1 MLSDNLIFSNKDFSR
16 QGKRNFAD
24 IDFPY
29 FFKSKRKMKHPPS
42 EHSEL
47 NLSFQSLFFVLGTI
61 ALFIGM
67 MYVGQTLIAPVAFAI
82 LISFIL
88 YPMCVWIEKRV
99 KSRTWAIVVS
109 FFIVTVILS
118 SIIFL
123 FSSQLVNIVNNFED
137 FTLKLNDIQNQVIQ
151 FINTNIPFV
160 PEMSKDGLMDIGK
173 KWFTSNSGGVL
184 AGTLNVTGVV
194 FTGMMLTF
202 IYTFL
207 MLLYRDG
214 IKNAL
219 AHFVPVHKRPEFL
232 QMLRS
237 MRKVGQQ
244 YVSGMLIIITI
255 LATLNTIGLLII
267 GVEYAVF
274 FAVFAAFLGV
284 IPYIGTTLGGALPAI
299 YALMTTDSLWVPIS
313 VVLVFWFIQ
322 LIEGNYLSPRIM
334 GGNLNINALVS
345 LLALIL
351 GGLIWGVAGMILF
364 LPFISIFKVACDYYK
379 ELQPI
384 GKLIQGN
391 LYVVEENN
399 LKAKIDKLLYIKKKA
414 KN

>member
-1 MLSDNLIFSNKDFSR
+1 M
-16 QGKRNFAD
+16 
-24 IDFPY
+24 
-29 FFKSKRKMKHPPS
+29 SKIPATETP
-42 EHSEL
+42 EL
-47 NLSFQSLFFVLGTI
+47 NVSFQSLFFVLGTI
-61 ALFIGM
+61 VLIIGIM
-67 MYVGQTLIAPVAFAI
+67 NLGQTLLAPVAFAI

-88 YPMCVWIEKRV
+88 YPICVWIEKRWN
-99 KSRTWAIVVS
+99 SRIGSITVTFI
-109 FFIVTVILS
+109 IVTIIVS

-137 FTLKLNDIQNQVIQ
+137 FTLKLNDIQNQVIL
-151 FINTNIPFV
+151 FINTNIPFI
-160 PEMSKDGLMDIGK
+160 PEMDKDGLLDIGK
-173 KWFTSNSGGVL
+173 KWFTSNSGGML
-184 AGTLNVTGVV
+184 AGTLNVTGVI
-194 FTGMMLTF
+194 FTGMLLTF

-219 AHFVPVHKRPEFL
+219 SHFVPATKRSEFL
-232 QMLRS
+232 LMLRK

-274 FAVFAAFLGV
+274 FAVFAALLGV

-299 YALMTTDSLWVPIS
+299 YALMTSDSLWVPVS

-345 LLALIL
+345 LLVLIM
-351 GGLIWGVAGMILF
+351 GGLIWGIAGMILF
-364 LPFISIFKVACDYYK
+364 LPFIAIFKVACDHYK

-384 GKLIQGN
+384 GKLIQDN
-391 LYVVEENN
+391 LYVPEESN
-399 LKAKIDKLLYIKKKA
+399 LKDRIDKLLYIKKKGE
-414 KN
+414 K

>member
-1 MLSDNLIFSNKDFSR
+1 MTKQD
-16 QGKRNFAD
+16 
-24 IDFPY
+24 
-29 FFKSKRKMKHPPS
+29 PS
-42 EHSEL
+42 EQSEL
-47 NLSFQSLFFVLGTI
+47 NVSFASLFFVLGTVS
-61 ALFIGM
+61 LFIGM
-67 MYVGQTLIAPVAFAI
+67 LYVGQTLLAPVAFAI
-82 LISFIL
+82 LISFIM
-88 YPMCVWIEKRV
+88 YPMCVWIEKRL
-99 KSRTWAIVVS
+99 KSRTWAIIVS
-109 FFIVTVILS
+109 FFLVTLVLS

-137 FTLKLNDIQNQVIQ
+137 FTLKLNDIQNQIIL

-160 PEMSKDGLMDIGK
+160 PEMNKDGLLDMGK
-173 KWFTSNSGGVL
+173 QWFTSNSGGML
-184 AGTLNVTGVV
+184 AGTLNVTGVL
-194 FTGMMLTF
+194 FTGIMLTF

-219 AHFVPVHKRPEFL
+219 SHFVPVHKRPEFL
-232 QMLRS
+232 LMLRQ
-237 MRKVGQQ
+237 MRKVGQK

-255 LATLNTIGLLII
+255 LATLNTIGLLILGI
-267 GVEYAVF
+267 EYAVF
-274 FAVFAAFLGV
+274 FAVFAAFLGI

-299 YALMTTDSLWVPIS
+299 YALMTTDSLWVPVS

-364 LPFISIFKVACDYYK
+364 LPFFSIFKVACDHYK

-399 LKAKIDKLLYIKKKA
+399 LKAKIDKLLHINMKQKK
-414 KN
+414 

>member
-1 MLSDNLIFSNKDFSR
+1 MT
-16 QGKRNFAD
+16 
-24 IDFPY
+24 
-29 FFKSKRKMKHPPS
+29 KSPT
-42 EHSEL
+42 EQSEL
-47 NLSFQSLFFVLGTI
+47 NVSFASLFFVLGTI

-67 MYVGQTLIAPVAFAI
+67 MYVGQTLLAPVAFAI

-88 YPMCVWIEKRV
+88 YPMCVSIEKRV
-99 KSRTWAIVVS
+99 KSRTWAIVIS
-109 FFIVTVILS
+109 FFIVTVVLS
-118 SIIFL
+118 SIILL

-137 FTLKLNDIQNQVIQ
+137 FTLKLNDIQNQVIL
-151 FINTNIPFV
+151 FINTNIPFI
-160 PEMSKDGLMDIGK
+160 PEMNKDGLMDIGK
-173 KWFTSNSGGVL
+173 RWFTSNSGGVL
-184 AGTLNVTGVV
+184 AGTLNVTGVI

-219 AHFVPVHKRPEFL
+219 AHFVPVAKRPEFL
-232 QMLRS
+232 QMLRK

-244 YVSGMLIIITI
+244 YVSGMLVIITI

-299 YALMTTDSLWVPIS
+299 YALMTFDSLWVPVI

-345 LLALIL
+345 LLVLIL
-351 GGLIWGVAGMILF
+351 GGLIWGVAGMVLF
-364 LPFISIFKVACDYYK
+364 LPFMAIFKVACDYYK

-391 LYVVEENN
+391 LYVADENN
-399 LKAKIDKLLYIKKKA
+399 LKAKIDKLLYINKKEK
-414 KN
+414 K